1 MLPLQGKV
9 TKLQDKSFTFNTI
22 ICNEPAE
29 LKATYWKA
37 KDLVEGQEY
46 VLIGNLDND
55 YLFTVEQH
63 NIKDYPS
70 IAVVGTASYIK
81 VNSKDDRNFVNFSI
95 AVNQSGKSV
104 YYQCSYNLRTDKLVG
119 LFKNM
124 ADKSLV
130 EVVGSLKL
138 TSYKD
143 KPQLNINVSSFNLL
157 SKGTG
162 NTEKVKSEDTDFDVV
177 PNPKKDIP
185 DDF

>member
-9 TKLQDKSFTFNTI
+9 SKISGKSFTFSTI
-22 ICNEPAE
+22 IGNEPKE
-29 LKATYWKA
+29 VSGFYWRIN
-37 KDLVEGQEY
+37 DLVEGQEY
-46 VLIGNLDND
+46 TLIGNLDND

-70 IAVVGTASYIK
+70 VQVVGTASYIK
-81 VNSKDDRNFVNFSI
+81 VNNKEDKNYATFSI
-95 AVNQSGKSV
+95 VVNQSGKTV
-104 YYQCSYNLRTDKLVG
+104 YYQCSYNLRTDKLVA
-119 LFKNM
+119 LFKNL

-143 KPQLNINVSSFNLL
+143 KKQLNINVNNFNLL
-157 SKGTG
+157 SKGT
-162 NTEKVKSEDTDFDVV
+162 EKKVDEFTTT
-177 PNPKKDIP
+177 KKDMP